1 MIICHPTQL
10 GGSGI
15 TIVTYRHSPPPSWYH
30 TQHTWETLGCA
41 KAFPDWQTM
50 VFKPK
55 YRAVGISGKSSLQV
69 WEKNGKMGVSGRIC
83 LYVACYDFVLGFNVS
98 SSPLMFFQ
106 VGFWG

>member
-1 MIICHPTQL
+1 MIICHPTKL
-10 GGSGI
+10 VGSGI

-69 WEKNGKMGVSGRIC
+69 WEKMEKWGFQGV
-83 LYVACYDFVLGFNVS
+83 YVCMLLVMILCWGS
-98 SSPLMFFQ
+98 MFHLRL
-106 VGFWG
+106 